1 MCAGGEAPSVS
12 TMSGQFFKG
21 AVVGKRIALLAVAAV
36 ATTMSLS
43 SCVRLAQE
51 SSSDDYT
58 VTDRI
63 TSVQIDNGGGD
74 VKIRSVEGA
83 TATTIKR
90 TLRYS
95 QVASK
100 VGGPTHQVSGAAL
113 VLNGC
118 GTGCEAFYEVAVPLK
133 ETTVKG
139 EIGSGD
145 LDVQNLASVDMIL
158 GSGNAT
164 LHGIAGA
171 VRVDN
176 GSGDTN
182 GDDIRGDVTGKVG
195 SGNLAVTGVTG
206 SVTVVNSS
214 GNIKAE
220 KVDGDVSAEAKSG
233 NVVVELAK
241 PHNVKANAKSG
252 DVTVTV
258 PNVAYRVVVA
268 SGSGDKKVDVKND
281 PASQFELNLS
291 ASSGDVTLKAV

>member
-1 MCAGGEAPSVS
+1 VCAGGEAPSVW
-12 TMSGQFFKG
+12 TMSGQVFKG
-21 AVVGKRIALLAVAAV
+21 AVVGKRIALVAVAVV

-58 VTDRI
+58 VNDAI

-74 VKIRSVEGA
+74 VKVRSVDGA

-95 QVASK
+95 QAANKPS
-100 VGGPTHQVSGAAL
+100 GPTHQVSGAAL

-118 GTGCEAFYEVAVPLK
+118 GDGCEASYEVAVPSK

-145 LDVQNLASVDMIL
+145 LEVQNLASVEVNL
-158 GSGNAT
+158 GSGHAT
-164 LHGIAGA
+164 LRGIAGV
-171 VRVDN
+171 VRIEN
-176 GSGDTN
+176 GSGDVTGN
-182 GDDIRGDVTGKVG
+182 DIGGDVTAKVS
-195 SGNLAVTGVTG
+195 SGNFSLSGAAGQ
-206 SVTVVNSS
+206 VTVVNSS
-214 GNIKAE
+214 GNIRAE
-220 KVDGDVSAEAKSG
+220 KVDGDVSAEASSG

-241 PHNVKANAKSG
+241 PHNVKANASSG

-258 PNVAYRVVVA
+258 PNAGYRIAVD
-268 SGSGDKKVDVKND
+268 SGSGDKKVEVKND
-281 PASQFELNLS
+281 PAGQFELNLT
-291 ASSGDVTLKAV
+291 AGSGDVVLRAA